1 MVNEGRLLLVRRGR
15 EPGRGLWAVPG
26 GKVDWGERLV
36 DAARRE
42 AREETGMEVAIRDVV
57 WVGEAMGPDFH
68 YVLIDFL
75 GDAIGGELT
84 PQDDAEEAA
93 WFTLAEARGL
103 PLTPT
108 MPALLDNLEEAGH
121 L

>member
-1 MVNEGRLLLVRRGR
+1 MQDGCLLLVKRGR

-42 AREETGMEVAIRDVV
+42 AREETGLEVAIRDVV
-57 WVGEAMGPDFH
+57 WVGEVIGADFH
-68 YVLIDFL
+68 YVLIDFM
-75 GDAIGGELT
+75 AEVIGGRLVA
-84 PQDDAEEAA
+84 QDDADEAD
-93 WFTLAEARGL
+93 WFTLSEARGL
-103 PLTPT
+103 SLTPT
-108 MPALLDNLEEAGH
+108 MPALLDNLARAGH